1 MHRVFSDRREE
12 NNARSFDSIDF
23 SETIGLTTMNGMI
36 HLKIKP
42 NQKSGN
48 YINGI
53 LYFKRDTKRRIS
65 CKEQQRKNKMREG
78 CNRYLEK

>member
-23 SETIGLTTMNGMI
+23 SETIGLTTMNGII

-42 NQKSGN
+42 N
-48 YINGI
+48 
-53 LYFKRDTKRRIS
+53 
-65 CKEQQRKNKMREG
+65 
-78 CNRYLEK
+78 